1 MLMITLIGSSAS
13 LGYSIFPEF
22 LKTQSCSEFF
32 PLLLPELQ
40 KDGWI
45 DSPQEL
51 SKTWDH
57 PHQALIS
64 KYCPPSMTV
73 KQFEDIY
80 HFNRKMG
87 SSNSI
92 DGLAALVNKLDNLGR
107 HMKKLKE
114 SVHAIQKEF
123 GQTTPFNGSNGGKF
137 HVGPPGYYTKTDNRP
152 SYGEKRQSLEEL
164 LAKHQEESARK
175 TKEAISSDKDPL
187 ERCFDEYKWV
197 FHREIEQLA
206 DEYQIKIGE
215 KGQILNEIWA
225 KYKRVQG
232 KNKDWWYDYWYE
244 DEEKMELGIEDYNP
258 PIVHTE
264 TFEVTKYK
272 FNNGCSFINVSS
284 KNNETLSLG
293 RKNGSRFRKMIMEE
307 ALGSDE
313 EDSDEET

>member
-64 KYCPPSMTV
+64 KYCSPSMTA
-73 KQFEDIY
+73 KQLEDIHNFKQEGDESLY
-80 HFNRKMG
+80 QAWEWKWHDGTTSRKMG

-114 SVHAIQKEF
+114 SVHAIQAKC
-123 GQTTPFNGSNGGKF
+123 
-137 HVGPPGYYTKTDNRP
+137 
-152 SYGEKRQSLEEL
+152 KR
-164 LAKHQEESARK
+164 AR
-175 TKEAISSDKDPL
+175 
-187 ERCFDEYKWV
+187 
-197 FHREIEQLA
+197 
-206 DEYQIKIGE
+206 
-215 KGQILNEIWA
+215 
-225 KYKRVQG
+225 G

-244 DEEKMELGIEDYNP
+244 DEEKMELGDEDYNP

-272 FNNGCSFINVSS
+272 FNNRCSFINVSS
-284 KNNETLSLG
+284 KNNETLSFG
-293 RKNGSRFRKMIMEE
+293 KEKWIKV
-307 ALGSDE
+307 
-313 EDSDEET
+313 